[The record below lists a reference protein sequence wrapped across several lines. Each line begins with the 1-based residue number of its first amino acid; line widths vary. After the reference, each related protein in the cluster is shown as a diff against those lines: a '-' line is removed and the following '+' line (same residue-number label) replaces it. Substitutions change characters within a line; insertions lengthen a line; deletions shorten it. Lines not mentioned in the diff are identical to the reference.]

1 MGWST
6 YGFLHW
12 PKVARTDLANM
23 GAEAMYYMLGL
34 ATKTPY
40 NSNVDGQAYT
50 AFSNTDATIL
60 TIVNTPFGR
69 YKPNYN
75 SIVWSNLK
83 IAWGFVDTD
92 TNYNSN
98 VSDPK
103 IELFL
108 FGVGGVQNPNGGVVI
123 NPDNAFYNISKARNY
138 TGSYNWTYTNAF
150 DLQEYL
156 NRYRTMDDNG
166 NRLYFNS
173 SQGSVGTAGNN
184 NVGYYSNGNQSNFN
198 IGYKVNNTLSYDVCM
213 WTHIVSGLGTNDYT
227 LSAENASNLQM
238 QLLTELSNFGQAKVG
253 YFMPRRSGVMYPE
266 KWTEEGKCFNLNLGR
281 CSFKCDYAK

>member
-1 MGWST
+1 
-6 YGFLHW
+6 
-12 PKVARTDLANM
+12 M

-150 DLQEYL
+150 DLQ
-156 NRYRTMDDNG
+156 
-166 NRLYFNS
+166 
-173 SQGSVGTAGNN
+173 
-184 NVGYYSNGNQSNFN
+184 N
-198 IGYKVNNTLSYDVCM
+198 I
-213 WTHIVSGLGTNDYT
+213 
-227 LSAENASNLQM
+227 
-238 QLLTELSNFGQAKVG
+238 
-253 YFMPRRSGVMYPE
+253 
-266 KWTEEGKCFNLNLGR
+266 
-281 CSFKCDYAK
+281 